1 LPNNLNRNYKEVTY
15 DPARFILKRVVMFG
29 ARDSEF
35 GGVQFFDKD
44 GDKIL
49 EAGYL
54 QDGIKKEIVLSRGE
68 RLVGIRS
75 HLFGG
80 YGSAKS
86 PRQIDL

>member
-1 LPNNLNRNYKEVTY
+1 MTY
-15 DPARFILKRVVMFG
+15 DPLKFKLKRVVMFG

-49 EAGYL
+49 EAGNL
-54 QDGIKKEIVLSRGE
+54 QDGIKKEIVLSKSE

-75 HLFGG
+75 HLYGG